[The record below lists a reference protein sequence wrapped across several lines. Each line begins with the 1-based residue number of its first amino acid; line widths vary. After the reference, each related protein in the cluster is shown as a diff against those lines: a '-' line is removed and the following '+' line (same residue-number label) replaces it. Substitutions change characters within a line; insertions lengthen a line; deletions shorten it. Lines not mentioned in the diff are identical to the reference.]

1 MPALHGAFGPFREN
15 GYEVLQTDLERSR
28 ELAIV
33 SGDPMPPQLGDL
45 FTVETR
51 GVVHEVAVIRLARFE
66 GGWTAQ
72 CRVTDVF

>member
-1 MPALHGAFGPFREN
+1 MPDGALGPFRRN
-15 GYEVLQTDLERSR
+15 GYEVLQADLERSR

-33 SGDPMPPQLGDL
+33 SIDPMPPQLGDL

-51 GVVHEVAVIRLARFE
+51 GVVHEVAVVRLARFD
-66 GGWTAQ
+66 GGWSAL